1 MAEEG
6 AVRDLERLV
15 QQLQALFGRHSSD
28 TLRAQSE
35 PFCSEFFT
43 LIEEHACRWQ
53 TPLPQLRI
61 LEIALCYFAQAS
73 TVLPS
78 SCDHVIHTL
87 SSLALSIFELL
98 LFFDQKDFNQE
109 PLKQFTVTFQ
119 ECHSSFAKH
128 QNIHLLQL
136 ERLLQGGGVWA
147 FPALQAILSDASL
160 PQNEVDG
167 CITSEPPVFFELRV
181 RYLLSCKRIKE
192 ATALSRCCAQHPTA
206 GRHSFFLQVY
216 LTSLYKTSQLE
227 LLLAEVSGFN
237 GKDAVNIICALEFEE
252 SDELLL
258 SLSRVFLSEQLRRGD
273 VHQLGDLVLM
283 WTKLHNR
290 LNTPKPP
297 FLEES
302 RKLMSSATNVC
313 SIFPFI
319 RAILQEMGEDGIQFC
334 VELCA
339 NALQSFPDSDVTTKS
354 LIYKTIAALVPNDLE
369 VCRACALLVFFLE
382 RSVDSYK
389 TVYLLYML
397 PDQQYHVDSSS
408 IGNQVRFETLQIL
421 KKDLYFDPE
430 FWNLIALRTNCLNLM
445 REREV
450 SIALDEIMEDK
461 WIAKYCTKDSA
472 LRQICKERKDGSKA
486 AALKRPIKSDAVNP
500 PKRFKVGL
508 GRPRINVDY
517 TGKKKGNQRSQMLQE
532 ASSVPLRRSF
542 WQLDRIQDREHGRIT
557 RLSEKTLKRR
567 IRKPRWLLEDS
578 GLLDE
583 KRLKKHL
590 RCRKHLQSSVMNRQE
605 SGELKNDIKQKTSVN
620 SDMKAKEITNTK
632 HKRASVDS
640 QRDRTPQVILEL
652 SLPDNELFGTF
663 TDESCH
669 RQRGFPQ
676 MLLYKPTE
684 KLPDSPQPVKTAH
697 RKEVILRARDLNMF
711 VQQLHCYIRRPKGKD
726 TGSHVHRSVSTITRS
741 SVQGNPSQDA
751 PKTKARREKSTIQL
765 RVKVSPQKTEVVTD
779 KEILHIK
786 ARESVSEE
794 LSEKSVETQASDV
807 LKSNATGGEIFEE
820 PAVEMKVTI
829 ASPILDKVSKAEV
842 LPSLTAEVNLKQAGE
857 KIPPICDQIY
867 AACDTEPSPTQQVSP
882 KKREEQS
889 KSLSGDDKQEEICKE
904 VSNFV
909 SDAVDRN
916 ISQKDSFPDASLTSK
931 DQMASED
938 MSSLTAVTEL
948 VTKLVPEQLNRDLE
962 NVEERFLGN
971 GAFKD
976 LNEKWKHESLS
987 QNEQPTSTCVESQTE
1002 VIQKDVKDN
1011 AETKQD
1017 VGLDPFEDDD
1027 DFGEDEPESEESKLE
1042 FCCTFCNKNFK
1053 GCRVVKHAMCH
1064 YRRDECMFCGT
1075 MFKDDLLAMMHL
1087 SNHIE
1092 TLKKI
1097 IKKET
1102 VSNDAKG
1109 KASPQTKE
1117 MPLSEPLVSSERR
1130 KRGRPRKIAN
1140 CLKSSQSVIS
1150 VESRKLRSYK
1160 EEDGSSSQEQSRS
1173 GRTPIHKLNGHIRKK
1188 KEMKK
1193 LRSGLKVKATLAQQ
1207 DSRNESKRSD
1217 LVNHRLVEHQ
1227 SNSTDSSATSHQ
1239 VDKRLPGSVEE
1250 NKKTVKAPQ
1259 RLKMVAKQKRK
1270 LKEKPNAPK
1279 ERVCCPMNGC
1289 QWFTDLSKNRVAL
1302 LYHALD
1308 EHSGQ
1313 VKPLELA
1320 FRIAKSRCSI
1330 CMRVLWSFEHFQ
1342 HHIEQHR
1349 RTPRYPCLHQGCTAR
1364 FKTGNEMRRHTR
1376 KHSPLQAVCCVPG
1389 CPKLFICL
1397 WALNLHER
1405 DHYSKKSSKTNKNS
1419 HQQKDY
1425 KCDPKQNQT
1434 VKDSKDRT
1442 DEARTAKAESD
1453 QKEQMMHQSTKV
1465 KQVEVPSLSASKSKN
1480 RPNFRL
1486 RGTLRSLTN
1495 DVLPNIPN
1503 QIRPPLLFL
1512 RGRRAR
1518 HKLKKKQPKVN
1529 TKEPK
1534 KRGRPRKIIFS
1545 DHVEHTTTTVREKT
1559 TLSKDQTNHVQLPQ
1573 SDAEVCRKKVGKCE
1587 QIKQGGKTVENQP
1600 SGQKTKKP
1608 VGKKDKNVPGKGK
1621 TKSFSPSSA
1630 DRPLTNKSDTTT
1642 QKAKAANLTN
1652 CSSASVILKRAND
1665 KVKKQK
1671 IKKHQSSKI
1680 SGVDQAE
1687 ANATAPSSIKGSTE
1701 VEHKASDNV
1710 KNGHF
1715 QKGQESTLNRLHE
1728 KDKQKEDK
1736 GEKDA
1741 TLSTGGQ
1748 EKEESQTPA
1757 CESSIPAASYDL
1769 NAKTELTTTCLNAA
1783 KQEPSKKSSHM
1794 KKNKLKEDAK
1804 QERKIKKRPKNNSNP
1819 SANKKPSENN
1829 SAVQPISDGKS
1840 VTTENSAL
1848 KKKHKENPKQE
1859 KKIKKRPKN
1868 NSDPS
1873 AIRKPTE
1880 TDSGAQPISEGKTE
1894 TTDCCAVKKKH
1905 KKNPK
1910 EDIKIKKWST
1920 DKDNPSAIKTPLETE
1935 SQVQPIGED
1944 KAEAADSS
1952 VDTIETVAVTNE
1964 PVLINGVTP
1973 YVTQASLC
1981 MDVLEE
1987 YNKKPY
1993 RRLPPTAYLAEM
2005 YTTMPKRRKE
2015 LSWFSPRPKSSPPSQ
2030 QRTSSALQRQ
2040 RCATCFTTFTSTEE
2054 LQSHLQTQRC
2064 SKLFGFDSDED

>member
-1 MAEEG
+1 MKTNFQTGISTFYIIFFEQMVFNLMIYEAYTMSHPCIFF
-6 AVRDLERLV
+6 A
-15 QQLQALFGRHSSD
+15 LQ
-28 TLRAQSE
+28 
-35 PFCSEFFT
+35 

-87 SSLALSIFELL
+87 SSL
-98 LFFDQKDFNQE
+98 
-109 PLKQFTVTFQ
+109 

-273 VHQLGDLVLM
+273 CL
-283 WTKLHNR
+283 KYLHNR

-430 FWNLIALRTNCLNLM
+430 FWNLIALRTN
-445 REREV
+445 
-450 SIALDEIMEDK
+450 
-461 WIAKYCTKDSA
+461 
-472 LRQICKERKDGSKA
+472 
-486 AALKRPIKSDAVNP
+486 
-500 PKRFKVGL
+500 F
-508 GRPRINVDY
+508 
-517 TGKKKGNQRSQMLQE
+517 
-532 ASSVPLRRSF
+532 
-542 WQLDRIQDREHGRIT
+542 
-557 RLSEKTLKRR
+557 
-567 IRKPRWLLEDS
+567 
-578 GLLDE
+578 
-583 KRLKKHL
+583 
-590 RCRKHLQSSVMNRQE
+590 
-605 SGELKNDIKQKTSVN
+605 
-620 SDMKAKEITNTK
+620 
-632 HKRASVDS
+632 
-640 QRDRTPQVILEL
+640 
-652 SLPDNELFGTF
+652 
-663 TDESCH
+663 
-669 RQRGFPQ
+669 
-676 MLLYKPTE
+676 
-684 KLPDSPQPVKTAH
+684 
-697 RKEVILRARDLNMF
+697 
-711 VQQLHCYIRRPKGKD
+711 
-726 TGSHVHRSVSTITRS
+726 
-741 SVQGNPSQDA
+741 
-751 PKTKARREKSTIQL
+751 
-765 RVKVSPQKTEVVTD
+765 
-779 KEILHIK
+779 
-786 ARESVSEE
+786 
-794 LSEKSVETQASDV
+794 
-807 LKSNATGGEIFEE
+807 
-820 PAVEMKVTI
+820 TI

-867 AACDTEPSPTQQVSP
+867 
-882 KKREEQS
+882 
-889 KSLSGDDKQEEICKE
+889 
-904 VSNFV
+904 
-909 SDAVDRN
+909 
-916 ISQKDSFPDASLTSK
+916 
-931 DQMASED
+931 
-938 MSSLTAVTEL
+938 
-948 VTKLVPEQLNRDLE
+948 
-962 NVEERFLGN
+962 
-971 GAFKD
+971 
-976 LNEKWKHESLS
+976 
-987 QNEQPTSTCVESQTE
+987 
-1002 VIQKDVKDN
+1002 
-1011 AETKQD
+1011 TKQD

-1465 KQVEVPSLSASKSKN
+1465 KQVEVPSLS
-1480 RPNFRL
+1480 
-1486 RGTLRSLTN
+1486 
-1495 DVLPNIPN
+1495 
-1503 QIRPPLLFL
+1503 
-1512 RGRRAR
+1512 
-1518 HKLKKKQPKVN
+1518 
-1529 TKEPK
+1529 
-1534 KRGRPRKIIFS
+1534 
-1545 DHVEHTTTTVREKT
+1545 
-1559 TLSKDQTNHVQLPQ
+1559 
-1573 SDAEVCRKKVGKCE
+1573 
-1587 QIKQGGKTVENQP
+1587 
-1600 SGQKTKKP
+1600 
-1608 VGKKDKNVPGKGK
+1608 
-1621 TKSFSPSSA
+1621 
-1630 DRPLTNKSDTTT
+1630 
-1642 QKAKAANLTN
+1642 
-1652 CSSASVILKRAND
+1652 
-1665 KVKKQK
+1665 
-1671 IKKHQSSKI
+1671 
-1680 SGVDQAE
+1680 
-1687 ANATAPSSIKGSTE
+1687 
-1701 VEHKASDNV
+1701 
-1710 KNGHF
+1710 
-1715 QKGQESTLNRLHE
+1715 
-1728 KDKQKEDK
+1728 DKQKEDK

-1769 NAKTELTTTCLNAA
+1769 NAKTELTTTCLN
-1783 KQEPSKKSSHM
+1783 
-1794 KKNKLKEDAK
+1794 
-1804 QERKIKKRPKNNSNP
+1804 
-1819 SANKKPSENN
+1819 
-1829 SAVQPISDGKS
+1829 
-1840 VTTENSAL
+1840 
-1848 KKKHKENPKQE
+1848 
-1859 KKIKKRPKN
+1859 
-1868 NSDPS
+1868 
-1873 AIRKPTE
+1873 
-1880 TDSGAQPISEGKTE
+1880 
-1894 TTDCCAVKKKH
+1894 
-1905 KKNPK
+1905 
-1910 EDIKIKKWST
+1910 
-1920 DKDNPSAIKTPLETE
+1920 
-1935 SQVQPIGED
+1935 
-1944 KAEAADSS
+1944 
-1952 VDTIETVAVTNE
+1952 TVAVTNE

-2064 SKLFGFDSDED
+2064 SKLFGFDSDEES